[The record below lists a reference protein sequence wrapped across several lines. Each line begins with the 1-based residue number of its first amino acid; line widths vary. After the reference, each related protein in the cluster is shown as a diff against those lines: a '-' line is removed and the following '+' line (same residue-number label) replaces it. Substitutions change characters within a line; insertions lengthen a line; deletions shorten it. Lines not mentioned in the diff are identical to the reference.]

1 MPPPRPMLSTRLS
14 LYSDNRYIPRHQTK
28 HKVLVRAMNTPHACA
43 RRRVAARM
51 LLSAVRRAPRSTP
64 AALLSRLQHTLTEL
78 PEDWRVL
85 STHAP

>member
-14 LYSDNRYIPRHQTK
+14 RSDNRYIPRTSDQTQSSCAR
-28 HKVLVRAMNTPHACA
+28 HEHSTRVCA